1 MGTLITI
8 WLVVTGIYYLC
19 VVMLR
24 LAVKL
29 PAIIAIIITLP
40 AMPFI
45 VAYRNRAEHPYQ
57 AKAIYWLGGILYVL
71 IAIILIVDGHL

>member
-8 WLVVTGIYYLC
+8 WFVVTGIYYLC
-19 VVMLR
+19 VAMLR
-24 LAVKL
+24 FAVKL

-45 VAYRNRAEHPYQ
+45 VAYRNRAEHPIQ
-57 AKAIYWLGGILYVL
+57 AKVIYWGWGTIYAVWLVACFIG
-71 IAIILIVDGHL
+71 